1 MLWKLILFATL
12 VSQKFLN
19 ATFQYTKVNRAHLT
33 FATFVDEYRSKSN
46 NLFTSAINKSTTR
59 KNLLTNIK
67 LDFHRIETFIENVN
81 SEFLIL
87 VGIIL
92 VIVILLVLILII
104 VIKKFGKF
112 CLANFCCMKKKK
124 ITIDRND
131 SVLSGEC
138 GCILRFRKNK
148 NIQADSDKLA
158 IVSPR
163 LNDSCD
169 KKVLAKANLT
179 INNLFQR
186 KKSKLPNKKSYGNFN
201 TMKDRVKSALVLI
214 SFKGN
219 QNEHGSFKSLRSIS
233 KENVYL
239 IKRAFLDSDEDLNE
253 YNEYTKKSLINI
265 RKDLL
270 ELDQLNERLN
280 FKV

>member
-1 MLWKLILFATL
+1 MIWKIILLIYIA
-12 VSQKFLN
+12 SQKFLD
-19 ATFQYTKVNRAHLT
+19 ATFQYTKVNRAQLT

-46 NLFTSAINKSTTR
+46 NVFTSAINKSTTR

-87 VGIIL
+87 LGIIL
-92 VIVILLVLILII
+92 AIVMLLVLILTIA
-104 VIKKFGKF
+104 IKKFGKF
-112 CLANFCCMKKKK
+112 CLTNCCCTRKKKV
-124 ITIDRND
+124 TIDRND

-148 NIQADSDKLA
+148 NIQADSEKLA

-186 KKSKLPNKKSYGNFN
+186 NNSRSYGKFN

-219 QNEHGSFKSLRSIS
+219 HYGSFKSLRSIS
-233 KENVYL
+233 KENLYL

-253 YNEYTKKSLINI
+253 YNEYTKKSLVNI